1 MKIKNTTADQ
11 MEPGKVYITPGTRT
25 MDNTYY
31 TRPKTPTAAQFC
43 DRLRLQG
50 TAIKGRE
57 VYWLHFI
64 KTNSD
69 AVLVKRSH
77 RGTDTMSM
85 ERYEHS
91 EFVLIPADTVVR
103 EVKHKPGYKTPQK
116 QEQEREA
123 AALRKMG
130 SRVESARS
138 EAVQPVTILKDTS
151 DEAITKVE
159 VADVFSA
166 LRASSMEV
174 EDALQAAVDEAI
186 EGHDA
191 SSKME

>member
-1 MKIKNTTADQ
+1 MTKHTTADQ
-11 MEPGKVYITPGTRT
+11 MEPGKVYVTPGTRV
-25 MDNTYY
+25 MGNTYY
-31 TRPKTPTAAQFC
+31 TRPKTPTATQFC
-43 DRLRLQG
+43 DRLRLRG

-57 VYWLHFI
+57 VFWLHFI
-64 KTNSD
+64 KSNPD

-77 RGTDTMSM
+77 RGTDMMSKQ
-85 ERYEHS
+85 RYEHS
-91 EFVLIPADTVVR
+91 EVVLIPADTVVR
-103 EVKHKPGYKTPQK
+103 EVKHKPGYKSAQK

-123 AALRKMG
+123 SALRKMG
-130 SRVESARS
+130 SSVEPTRS
-138 EAVQPVTILKDTS
+138 EAVRPVTILKDTS
-151 DEAITKVE
+151 DETITKVE

-186 EGHDA
+186 EGHET